1 MEINN
6 KERNK
11 RNTREFDIELG
22 VLLNGIFYLCYGK
35 VEHQVISKL
44 LIGTKFQISK
54 YDGHIPKASL
64 PSLVPRVLEISSW
77 IFFKA
82 EKL

>member
-11 RNTREFDIELG
+11 RNTRKFDIELG
-22 VLLNGIFYLCYGK
+22 MLFIGIFYLCYGK
-35 VEHQVISKL
+35 VEYQVISKL

-54 YDGHIPKASL
+54 YDDHVPNASI
-64 PSLVPRVLEISSW
+64 PSLVPRLLEISSW